1 MEERG
6 KLGDMRYSVIQF
18 IDDSVHD
25 YVVLLRTTNPKVA
38 IDKVKRLWEQGK
50 KAQIMRE
57 VLQTVDATFLVHHKH
72 TEDTPKSS

>member
-1 MEERG
+1 MEEKG

-50 KAQIMRE
+50 KAQLKRE
-57 VLQTVDATFLVHHKH
+57 VLHSVDVSFVGD
-72 TEDTPKSS
+72 ENE